1 MTTRVKPNDSKAERA
16 QGLRLWALSDGT
28 AGMHAQCVA
37 LANALKRHRAASSIT
52 EFKLSPHPLL
62 RTLPWLGAWLPILPL
77 YAATTPDTGA
87 GNATTTP
94 PPQGEFPDI
103 LITCGRRVAGLGLA
117 LCRRARKAGVQIQHV
132 HLQDPRIPPS
142 LFDALIVPQHDP
154 ARGPNVITSTG
165 ALNRLTPDMLRREM
179 MDLPSRWLVRDTTP
193 TVVVMLGGDNRRY
206 KISEEMM
213 DRLARQL
220 QTFAASEPM
229 RIVLLASRRSPDGL
243 VERLSTALADS
254 VVMLVAPD
262 EPNPYPGILGLA
274 DAVIVTSDSV
284 NMASEATITG
294 KPVLIAGW
302 RNPSRGSP
310 TGEKGRIAAFHK
322 SMMAAQHT
330 APLGAELPRKRFTA
344 LDEMDDICTRLL
356 DILGR

>member
-1 MTTRVKPNDSKAERA
+1 
-16 QGLRLWALSDGT
+16 
-28 AGMHAQCVA
+28 
-37 LANALKRHRAASSIT
+37 
-52 EFKLSPHPLL
+52 
-62 RTLPWLGAWLPILPL
+62 
-77 YAATTPDTGA
+77 
-87 GNATTTP
+87 
-94 PPQGEFPDI
+94 
-103 LITCGRRVAGLGLA
+103 
-117 LCRRARKAGVQIQHV
+117 
-132 HLQDPRIPPS
+132 
-142 LFDALIVPQHDP
+142 
-154 ARGPNVITSTG
+154 
-165 ALNRLTPDMLRREM
+165 
-179 MDLPSRWLVRDTTP
+179 
-193 TVVVMLGGDNRRY
+193 
-206 KISEEMM
+206 M